1 MIFSLQ
7 PEVPNPYIPVPS
19 ALEDL
24 RSQNKV
30 WSPVPSGV
38 HSLSSGVHSLQS
50 GVHSL
55 DYKKGGSAGSYRNT
69 RSTTRSRTATSGV
82 KKPAQV
88 KKLRKSENQIEVL
101 KNYFKTNAK
110 PGRSV
115 QMNDSSTLRNFPFC

>member
-30 WSPVPSGV
+30 WSPVPTPSGV

-50 GVHSL
+50 GVHAL
-55 DYKKGGSAGSYRNT
+55 DYKKGGSAGSYKNT
-69 RSTTRSRTATSGV
+69 RSSTRSRTVTSGPV

-115 QMNDSSTLRNFPFC
+115 QLNNNSST